1 MKTMKINAHNL
12 PAAPQPSASSRSGS
26 DLSPT
31 KRAAGAVKE
40 SLSTAG
46 PAFSSRPV
54 RISRFP
60 EEAALFAY
68 GRNATLPPPAQPSQI
83 DEYV

>member
-1 MKTMKINAHNL
+1 MKINAHNL
-12 PAAPQPSASSRSGS
+12 PAASVAAPVPAAASRNGSG
-26 DLSPT
+26 L
-31 KRAAGAVKE
+31 AQVK
-40 SLSTAG
+40 STPDTPFTA
-46 PAFSSRPV
+46 RPV

-68 GRNATLPPPAQPSQI
+68 GRNATLPPPPQPSQI

>member
-1 MKTMKINAHNL
+1 MKTMKITAHNL
-12 PAAPQPSASSRSGS
+12 PAAPAAASVPAAASRSGS
-26 DLSPT
+26 GLAQAKNT
-31 KRAAGAVKE
+31 TEAQF
-40 SLSTAG
+40 TA
-46 PAFSSRPV
+46 RPV

-68 GRNATLPPPAQPSQI
+68 GRNATLPPPPQPSQI

>member
-1 MKTMKINAHNL
+1 MKINAHNL
-12 PAAPQPSASSRSGS
+12 PSAPQPSASPRSGS
-26 DLSPT
+26 GLAQV
-31 KRAAGAVKE
+31 KGAAVAVKE
-40 SLSTAG
+40 GKSAVDA
-46 PAFSSRPV
+46 AFSTRPV

-68 GRNATLPPPAQPSQI
+68 GRNATLPPPTQPSQI

>member
-12 PAAPQPSASSRSGS
+12 PAAPVAVPVTVASSRQGS
-26 DLSPT
+26 DL
-31 KRAAGAVKE
+31 AQVK
-40 SLSTAG
+40 STPDAQ
-46 PAFSSRPV
+46 FSTRPV
-54 RISRFP
+54 RISRYP

-68 GRNATLPPPAQPSQI
+68 GRNATLPPPPQPSQI

>member
-12 PAAPQPSASSRSGS
+12 PAAPAPSASSRSGS
-26 DLSPT
+26 DLSPA
-31 KRAAGAVKE
+31 KRAAGAGKE
-40 SLSTAG
+40 SLSAAD

-54 RISRFP
+54 RINRFP

-68 GRNATLPPPAQPSQI
+68 GRNATLPPPTQPSQI

>member
-1 MKTMKINAHNL
+1 MKINAQNL
-12 PAAPQPSASSRSGS
+12 PAVPAPPASSRRGTTLAQVGSAEKKVVPGS
-26 DLSPT
+26 DEP
-31 KRAAGAVKE
+31 AAA
-40 SLSTAG
+40 
-46 PAFSSRPV
+46 RPV

-68 GRNATLPPPAQPSQI
+68 SRHATLPPPVQPSQI